1 MKNNI
6 TSFIILI
13 LIVGGV
19 FFSYLGVSQGYKF
32 YQNTKQEQLDQ
43 LVLISDLQF
52 EMETIKNKKPQIIT
66 KTVTIDNTKYVSGGS
81 NEPDLSA
88 IIAEWT
94 PRVAFVACKWTGVG
108 VFSGSATLVNLS
120 GLGVAALTNK
130 HVINYN
136 GYIPNACVISTA
148 MGDFEIDWT
157 QNVSTYQKPYYW
169 GNYED
174 SGYIKINATNQALR
188 DLTSSSIKLCTSI
201 NIGDKL
207 VVLGYPGVGSSD
219 TITATEGIVA
229 GIEQNYYVTSAKI
242 EHGNSGGAAILLKDN
257 CWLGIPS
264 YGEVGSAETLGRIL
278 KSSFIIN

>member
-88 IIAEWT
+88 IIAE
-94 PRVAFVACKWTGVG
+94 
-108 VFSGSATLVNLS
+108 
-120 GLGVAALTNK
+120 
-130 HVINYN
+130 
-136 GYIPNACVISTA
+136 
-148 MGDFEIDWT
+148 WT